1 MDNVHTYLE
10 NLVDQRELPG
20 AVLHVQ
26 HHGKTVFHK
35 AYGQYIDRY
44 EQTCPVTTN
53 TKFDLA
59 SLTKVMATLPSILWL
74 LEHRSLEL
82 DQSIQTYLKDYQH
95 PDVTIWHALTHTAG
109 LPADLEPPVKR
120 GEKRDILKQIFQST
134 AASELGKKVQYS
146 DIGMILLGK
155 VIEEM
160 SGMDL
165 PTFTTNHLYKPWG
178 LTETAFNPPSRDN
191 TASTEWHSD
200 HYIQGDVHD
209 EKALLLGGASGS
221 AGLFST
227 ARDVAK
233 FGHYF
238 LFPDSQGVLSE
249 AVIKR
254 ARTHVIG
261 NRGLGFEV
269 WSGHGAPL
277 SCGRRWSEGS
287 FGHTGFTG
295 TSLWIDPEEELIVTF
310 LTNMVHYGRHHNM
323 KQIRPHLHSLISTTL
338 TKGETF

>member
-1 MDNVHTYLE
+1 MCDVDTYLRQ
-10 NLVDQRELPG
+10 LVDQKELPG

-26 HHGKTVFHK
+26 HHGKIVFHK
-35 AYGQYIDRY
+35 AYGHYLDRH
-44 EQTCPVTTN
+44 QQDCPITT
-53 TKFDLA
+53 TTQFDLA

-74 LEHRSLEL
+74 LEHTPLEL

-95 PDVTIWHALTHTAG
+95 PEVTIWHALTHTAG

-120 GEKRDILKQIFQST
+120 EEQRDILQEIVQLPLI
-134 AASELGKKVQYS
+134 SEPGKKVQYS

-155 VIEEM
+155 VIEKI

-165 PTFTTNHLYKPWG
+165 PTFTDTHLYKPWG
-178 LTETAFNPPSRDN
+178 LTETAFNPSTMDHI
-191 TASTEWHSD
+191 ASTEWYKD
-200 HYIQGDVHD
+200 HYIQGEVHD

-227 ARDVAK
+227 ASDVAK
-233 FGHYF
+233 YGHYF
-238 LFPDSQGVLSE
+238 LYPDSQDVLST
-249 AVIKR
+249 ALMKR
-254 ARTHVIG
+254 ARTHVVG

-269 WSGHGAPL
+269 WSGNGAPL

-295 TSLWIDPEEELIVTF
+295 TSLWIDPKEELIVTF
-310 LTNMVHYGRHHNM
+310 LSNIVHYGRQHNM
-323 KQIRPHLHSLISTTL
+323 KQIRSHLHSLISTTL